1 VSQLFPSPGL
11 RSCPGVEIEGVL
23 ETIARGGA
31 AEFDEHV
38 DVAIA
43 VQIAAS
49 DAVAFLQMPGSAGRS
64 DVDKF
69 LAGKIAEHAVG
80 HEGGQVGIARRQI
93 EIEEAIVIEVGEV
106 APPWWRRRCPTP
118 LPW

>member
-1 VSQLFPSPGL
+1 MS
-11 RSCPGVEIEGVL
+11 
-23 ETIARGGA
+23 TN
-31 AEFDEHV
+31 
-38 DVAIA
+38 
-43 VQIAAS
+43 
-49 DAVAFLQMPGSAGRS
+49 
-64 DVDKF
+64 F

-106 APPWWRRRCPTP
+106 CSHGGEERCPTP